1 MWIQLILNS
10 ALKYAIAILLI
21 VTFAVQTFS
30 KWVVI
35 LAYEINKEYISA
47 NLCINKTNPSRCCK
61 GKCFLQKKLTAD
73 EGQQQSTDKSAYP
86 DTQVELFLHKLILF
100 DLRFPELTVQ
110 HNFFYLDG
118 VAQEFAP
125 SFFQPPKD
133 MLV

>member
-1 MWIQLILNS
+1 LNP
-10 ALKYAIAILLI
+10 ALKHTIAILLI
-21 VTFAVQTFS
+21 VTFAAQNFS
-30 KWVVI
+30 KWIVI
-35 LAYEINKEYISA
+35 LAYEINKEYISN

-86 DTQVELFLHKLILF
+86 DTQAELFLHKLILF
-100 DLRFPELTVQ
+100 DLRFPELTIH

-118 VAQEFAP
+118 VSREFSS